1 MYMKFALK
9 IGKNMEKEIKISL
22 VPKEQINEEF
32 DFDCV
37 RITCG
42 NICVYGNCL
51 EATIKA
57 FDDALRQHRGN

>member
-1 MYMKFALK
+1 
-9 IGKNMEKEIKISL
+9 MEKEIKIDL
-22 VPKEQINEEF
+22 VLKEQINEE
-32 DFDCV
+32 FDCV

-42 NICVYGNCL
+42 NICVWGNCL

>member
-1 MYMKFALK
+1 VYMKFALK
-9 IGKNMEKEIKISL
+9 IGINMEKEIKISL

>member
-1 MYMKFALK
+1 
-9 IGKNMEKEIKISL
+9 MENEIKVSL

-32 DFDCV
+32 DCDCV

-42 NICVYGNCL
+42 NICVCGNCL

>member
-1 MYMKFALK
+1 
-9 IGKNMEKEIKISL
+9 MEKEIKINL

-32 DFDCV
+32 DYV
-37 RITCG
+37 KITCG
-42 NICVYGNCL
+42 NICVWGNCL